1 MKLYNDIKTS
11 IAIYAD
17 YSKAFDIIDFNTLI
31 QKMHSFN
38 FSKDFLHWTIN
49 YLTIQLFKSILH
61 KLRHIV
67 VLLFKHHNSEYHKVL
82 YYEQYC

>member
-11 IAIYAD
+11 IAIFTD

-38 FSKDFLHWTIN
+38 FSKDFLYWTIN
-49 YLTIQLFKSILH
+49 YLTI
-61 KLRHIV
+61 
-67 VLLFKHHNSEYHKVL
+67 
-82 YYEQYC
+82 